1 MRYIKGFI
9 ILGVVLLLWIFF
21 SQYTNPL
28 FLPKPSKV
36 YMSFVELLGNGMLLK
51 SLGTSFVRIALATLI
66 SGLISIPLGLLVA
79 NYKGIGEIITPTM
92 GLMRYIPVT
101 VFYPLLIMWLGIGE
115 EMKVAFLFIAT
126 FFYFLPS
133 VVLCIK
139 ETNQDLIDTAYTM
152 GMNKFQVMYK
162 VLLPYSLPSICQ
174 SFLMMYG
181 IGWTYVII
189 VEVVN
194 ANSGL
199 GHMINM
205 GSARGRT
212 DLVFVA
218 LFTIL
223 LISWLF
229 DYIGNALI
237 KKLFV
242 WKFSREVGD

>member
-1 MRYIKGFI
+1 MKHIKGI
-9 ILGVVLLLWIFF
+9 ILLAIVLLLWVFF

-28 FLPKPSKV
+28 FLPKPYKV
-36 YMSFVELLGNGMLLK
+36 LKSFAELFSNGMLVK
-51 SLGTSFVRIALATLI
+51 SLGMSFFRITIATLI
-66 SGLISIPLGLLVA
+66 SSVISIPLGLLVV
-79 NYKGIGEIITPTM
+79 NYKGMDELITPTM

-115 EMKVAFLFIAT
+115 EMKITFLFVAT

-152 GMNKFQVMYK
+152 GMNKLQVMYR
-162 VLLPYSLPSICQ
+162 VLLPYSLPAICQ

-194 ANSGL
+194 ARSGL
-199 GHMINM
+199 GHIINM

-223 LISWLF
+223 FISWLF
-229 DYIGNALI
+229 DNLGNYLI
-237 KKLFV
+237 RKIFV
-242 WKFSREVGD
+242 WKFSREIGD